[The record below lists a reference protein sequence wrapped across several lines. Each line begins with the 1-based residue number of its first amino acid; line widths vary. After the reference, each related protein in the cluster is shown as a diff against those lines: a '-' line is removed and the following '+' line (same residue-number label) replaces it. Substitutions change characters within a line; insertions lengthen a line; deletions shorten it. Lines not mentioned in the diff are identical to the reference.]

1 MDLDD
6 FPDGVLIAG
15 PDAKVE
21 YVNERIREMARA
33 PGNEMIGMHID
44 DALPFDDLNGNSWFA
59 CSRPYDGLVTR
70 TRISEQAWW
79 SPRGSEYLI
88 TARLVR
94 EAPGGAVHRVIVSV
108 RNARVRNQRDRERSD
123 LVATVAHELRSPLT
137 GIKGF
142 TSTLLTKW
150 DRFSEDQRHLML
162 ETVDADADRLSRL
175 ITELLD
181 AARIDAGRLTLRRG
195 PVRLEELVRHVL
207 TMSSGGSSEPFEVTI
222 GDDLDIIWGDADRI
236 TQVVTNLIENAKRHG
251 FGLTQVLVQN
261 TESGPGAESGFAE
274 GRAGGVSLEIHDQG
288 PGIPEELRQRVF
300 SRFWRSGPGAG
311 SGLGMYI
318 ARGIV
323 EQHGGHIEIGDAV
336 DGGAKV
342 TVWFPINEPDALSD

>member
-15 PDAKVE
+15 PDEKVE
-21 YVNERIREMARA
+21 YVNGRVRSMARA
-33 PGNEMIGMHID
+33 TGDEMIGMHISE
-44 DALPFDDLNGNSWFA
+44 AMPFDDLNGNSWYA
-59 CSRPYDGLVTR
+59 CTRPYGGLATR
-70 TRISEQAWW
+70 TRVSEQSWW

-88 TARLVR
+88 TATLVR
-94 EAPGGAVHRVIVSV
+94 ERPTGPVQRVIVSI

-195 PVRLEELVRHVL
+195 PVHLDELVRRVL
-207 TMSSGGSSEPFEVTI
+207 TNMSGGSSDPFDVTI
-222 GDDLDIIWGDADRI
+222 GDSLVTVWGDDDRI
-236 TQVVTNLIENAKRHG
+236 IQVVTNLAENAARHG
-251 FGLTQVLVQN
+251 FGLKQVLLAN
-261 TESGPGAESGFAE
+261 TTGESGKVD
-274 GRAGGVSLEIHDQG
+274 GVALEIHDHG
-288 PGIPEELRQRVF
+288 PGIPEEMRQRVF

-323 EQHGGHIEIGDAV
+323 EQHGGRIDVGDS
-336 DGGAKV
+336 DGGGAAIL
-342 TVWFPINEPDALSD
+342 VWLPVNEPDALTD